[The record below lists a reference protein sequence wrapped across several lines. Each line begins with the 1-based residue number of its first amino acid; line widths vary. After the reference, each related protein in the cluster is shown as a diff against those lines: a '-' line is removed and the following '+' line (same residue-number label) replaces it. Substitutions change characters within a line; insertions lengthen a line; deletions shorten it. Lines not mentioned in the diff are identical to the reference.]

1 MVIAI
6 SSPPQLDAVQKLF
19 LGHPSTKTSRELES
33 LQRIM
38 VDDQRCGIIMKNS
51 MTISLEWPISLRK
64 AKTEWEWMK

>member
-51 MTISLEWPISLRK
+51 MTISLE
-64 AKTEWEWMK
+64 